1 MKATIAY
8 LNTPAGI
15 LILQLIV
22 VLVLILAYVGALW
35 YSVLF
40 KFVQVFVCV
49 FAIFALTLLLDKVQI
64 KYKATKQ
71 KEE

>member
-22 VLVLILAYVGALW
+22 VLVLILAYVGSLW